1 MYIIETDQDLGPGAI
16 VPGAIVPGAI
26 VPGAIVPGAL
36 DYLNIIYTVT
46 HRIKYFTLHVFSNSL
61 K

>member
-1 MYIIETDQDLGPGAI
+1 MYIIETDQDLG
-16 VPGAIVPGAI
+16 PGAI